1 MRNTTGLTEAL
12 SEAEVHP
19 FFAVELMF
27 DIRTIDFNGSP
38 IESGPIYFGQ
48 VLVT

>member
-27 DIRTIDFNGSP
+27 DPRTVIVDGETIVWPNIP
-38 IESGPIYFGQ
+38 
-48 VLVT
+48 LDRAW